1 MNTIS
6 KSTEA
11 KRAIYKKQ
19 AEKIISI
26 LRKRNMD
33 GAYFE
38 DTREAIAEICKMIP
52 KGSLVGLGGSETI
65 IDSGL
70 IDRLRYMDINLMD
83 RYKEGVSKER
93 INEMRREGLLSDIF
107 IASSNA
113 ITLDGKLVNMDGIGN
128 RVACM
133 IYGPKKVIL
142 MIGMNK
148 VVKGIPEA
156 IARIRAK
163 AAPMDAIR
171 VNLPTPC
178 SKTGICQDPDCYPPN
193 RICSQLS
200 IIESSMIPNRIFVVL
215 TAEEFGF

>member
-1 MNTIS
+1 MNAIP

-11 KRAIYKKQ
+11 KNDIYKKQ

-26 LRKRNMD
+26 LKKRNMD

-38 DTREAIAEICKMIP
+38 NTKEAVSEICKMIP
-52 KGSLVGLGGSETI
+52 EGSLVGLGGSETI

-70 IDRLRYMDINLMD
+70 VDELRKMDIKLLD

-113 ITLDGKLVNMDGIGN
+113 ITLDGKLVNQDGIGN

-133 IYGPKKVIL
+133 IYGPTKVIL
-142 MIGMNK
+142 MVGMNK
-148 VVKGIPEA
+148 VVSGLPEA
-156 IARIRAK
+156 IARIKAT
-163 AAPMDAIR
+163 AAPQDAVR
-171 VNLPTPC
+171 VNVPTPC
-178 SKTGICQDPDCYPPN
+178 SKTGICQDPNCHPPN
-193 RICSQLS
+193 RICSQLA
-200 IIESSMIPNRIFVVL
+200 IIESSMIPQRIFVAL